1 MKNKIIK
8 HLELGKR
15 VLNKREYTELLRER
29 GLTSFEVRNVW
40 SNVAKRRG

>member
-1 MKNKIIK
+1 MKNRIIK

-29 GLTSFEVRNVW
+29 GLTSSEIKTAWF
-40 SNVAKRRG
+40 NVAKRRG